1 MFTGDS
7 SGAWLWEALHR
18 FGFASHPVSLHRD
31 DGLTLTDCWITA
43 AARCAP
49 PDNKPDRAELE
60 RCRTFLVREI
70 ALLDRVQ
77 VVVALGRVAYESWLK
92 AAGWWDRRPARE
104 RPPFSHGAE
113 AVLPDGRLLI
123 TSFHPSRQNT
133 NTGRLTR
140 AMWYAVFRS
149 ARDAV
154 RTATDPASEGSGV
167 SERRVI
173 SRRDRPKPAGRK

>member
-92 AAGWWDRRPARE
+92 AAGWWDRRPAWE

-140 AMWYAVFRS
+140 AMWYEVFRS
-149 ARDAV
+149 ARGAV
-154 RTATDPASEGSGV
+154 RNATDPASRGV

-173 SRRDRPKPAGRK
+173 SRRDRPKPAGRQ